1 MFSQQN
7 RYRGQRFCENIP
19 LIAYYKD
26 QQRTFDQVVFSLLT
40 LIGFLR
46 IVIFHK
52 GVIYSDSKS
61 CTF

>member
-26 QQRTFDQVVFSLLT
+26 QQRTFDQVVFSLGLLT
-40 LIGFLR
+40 LIGF
-46 IVIFHK
+46 
-52 GVIYSDSKS
+52 
-61 CTF
+61 